1 MKVFIKHGTPVK
13 EKVLNIYRH
22 LATETFNNDPP
33 SEPNA
38 AYANFGTLRKVL
50 YKVVESLKQAGSE
63 HQLEFDNLL
72 LISHYFAIR
81 SAMQSIGGLET
92 HIAKV
97 SPHDIKNTGGLVV
110 RPYFCLFIR
119 PFFFFGGSKV
129 AGYKTSFFS
138 GDFVWGLIT
147 SPPVVLD
154 Y

>member
-33 SEPNA
+33 SDPNA

-97 SPHDIKNTGGLVV
+97 SPHDFQNSSRLLIFITLIMRDFIINLSLRVSESGYFTRKNLWKDTIFP
-110 RPYFCLFIR
+110 RKF
-119 PFFFFGGSKV
+119 
-129 AGYKTSFFS
+129 
-138 GDFVWGLIT
+138 
-147 SPPVVLD
+147 
-154 Y
+154 

>member
-33 SEPNA
+33 SDPNA

-97 SPHDIKNTGGLVV
+97 SPHDFQNSSRLLIFITLIQRDFIINLSSRVTDSGYFTTKKN
-110 RPYFCLFIR
+110 YE
-119 PFFFFGGSKV
+119 
-129 AGYKTSFFS
+129 KT
-138 GDFVWGLIT
+138 
-147 SPPVVLD
+147 
-154 Y
+154 

>member
-33 SEPNA
+33 SDPNA

-97 SPHDIKNTGGLVV
+97 SPRLLI
-110 RPYFCLFIR
+110 FITLTQR
-119 PFFFFGGSKV
+119 DFIINLSSRGTES
-129 AGYKTSFFS
+129 GY
-138 GDFVWGLIT
+138 D
-147 SPPVVLD
+147 
-154 Y
+154 

>member
-33 SEPNA
+33 SDPNA

-50 YKVVESLKQAGSE
+50 YKLVESLKQAGSE

-97 SPHDIKNTGGLVV
+97 SPHDFQNSSRLLIFITLIQRDFIINLSSRVTDSGYFTTKKN
-110 RPYFCLFIR
+110 YE
-119 PFFFFGGSKV
+119 
-129 AGYKTSFFS
+129 KT
-138 GDFVWGLIT
+138 
-147 SPPVVLD
+147 
-154 Y
+154 